1 MNKQLFLEEIY
12 ALIKDE
18 KNIIANLANISA
30 YLNEILSNINW
41 VGFYLLEDNELI
53 LGPFQGRVACVR
65 IPIGKGVCG
74 TAAYQRTTICVDDV
88 HQFQGHI
95 ACDSHSRSEI
105 VIPIIKKQQ
114 LLGVLDVDSPSY
126 NRFSQKDQIFLE
138 KVVELTVEYLF

>member
-41 VGFYLLEDNELI
+41 VGFYLLENNELI
-53 LGPFQGRVACVR
+53 LGPFQGRIACVR

-105 VIPIIKKQQ
+105 VIPIIKEQQ

-138 KVVELTVEYLF
+138 KVVELMVEYLF

>member
-53 LGPFQGRVACVR
+53 LGPFQ
-65 IPIGKGVCG
+65 
-74 TAAYQRTTICVDDV
+74 
-88 HQFQGHI
+88 
-95 ACDSHSRSEI
+95 EE
-105 VIPIIKKQQ
+105 
-114 LLGVLDVDSPSY
+114 LLVFV
-126 NRFSQKDQIFLE
+126 FL
-138 KVVELTVEYLF
+138 

>member
-105 VIPIIKKQQ
+105 VIPIIKEQQ
-114 LLGVLDVDSPSY
+114 LLSVLDVDSPSY

-138 KVVELTVEYLF
+138 KVVELMVEYLF

>member
-105 VIPIIKKQQ
+105 VIPIIKEQQ

-138 KVVELTVEYLF
+138 KVVELMVEDLF

>member
-105 VIPIIKKQQ
+105 VIPIIKEQQ
-114 LLGVLDVDSPSY
+114 LIGVLDVDSPSY

-138 KVVELTVEYLF
+138 KVVELMVEYLF

>member
-105 VIPIIKKQQ
+105 VIPIIKEQQ

-138 KVVELTVEYLF
+138 KVVELMVEYLF

>member
-138 KVVELTVEYLF
+138 KVVELMVEYLF

>member
-138 KVVELTVEYLF
+138 KVVELMVEYLL

>member
-105 VIPIIKKQQ
+105 VIPIIKEQQ

-138 KVVELTVEYLF
+138 KVVELELEYLF